1 MPGRNSAGKDKT
13 LLCKSGSSEGSV
25 DTTTTRDVSAVVE
38 LLGSQTN
45 PQLPSVLTDLYSEA
59 CPGENY
65 VEEERGKLLDL
76 SGSHA

>member
-13 LLCKSGSSEGSV
+13 LLCKSGSV